1 MKVSA
6 INNVSYNKLSVRGKQ
21 HKIKVNDKLTVPA
34 ASENINFKGKV
45 RLGGTIGSVVGTLAG
60 VGLGAIA
67 TVATGGLAAPLLL
80 GAAGCAAGAISGDII
95 DHKVR
100 PGDDDERDDIDPTYP
115 NYRDY

>member
-6 INNVSYNKLSVRGKQ
+6 INNVRYNKVNVSKTQ
-21 HKIKVNDKLTVPA
+21 HKIKVNDKSTIPA
-34 ASENINFKGKV
+34 INENINFKGKV

-60 VGLGAIA
+60 VGIGAIA

-95 DHKVR
+95 DHKIR
-100 PGDDDERDDIDPTYP
+100 PGDDDNTDDFDPTYP
-115 NYRDY
+115 NHHDY